1 MNLTNLIF
9 WSASVI
15 TALVGVHNIDS
26 IQRAIWKAQARII
39 YESRTE
45 TWGSPRFLVLE
56 QKSRE
61 VNPKNISGR
70 VDAPT
75 R

>member
-15 TALVGVHNIDS
+15 TGLAGVHNIDS
-26 IQRAIWKAQARII
+26 IQRAIWKVQARIV

-45 TWGSPRFLVLE
+45 TWGSPKFLRNDQGPHKLS
-56 QKSRE
+56 QR
-61 VNPKNISGR
+61 SGQER
-70 VDAPT
+70 N
-75 R
+75 